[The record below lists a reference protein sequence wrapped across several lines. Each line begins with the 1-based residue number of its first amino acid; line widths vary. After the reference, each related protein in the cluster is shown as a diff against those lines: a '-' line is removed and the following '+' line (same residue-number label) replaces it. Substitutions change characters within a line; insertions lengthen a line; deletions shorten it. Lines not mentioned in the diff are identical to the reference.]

1 MKELFAR
8 YWNMDAAELVCA
20 IEQILLS
27 VGVAVGIVF
36 VIVLI
41 FNKRRDGLFF

>member
-1 MKELFAR
+1 MKELFEKCWTVGSVEALGVI
-8 YWNMDAAELVCA
+8 N
-20 IEQILLS
+20 ITILS

-41 FNKRRDGLFF
+41 FNKCRGNLFF